1 MSVSE
6 LELDLGTATMNCT
19 TAEVAGIFAAMLR
32 EMQSVAGRLRPDERV
47 ALRLIMSRES
57 GSLTVGEV
65 FHNFARESEAHKTL
79 RRLRAAQFVR
89 PTKSG
94 RWDPDERI
102 DVKPFARLVWDRV
115 GEGTIFAAD
124 DSADVVLNVDDVMPT
139 ETPMDEPTTEPVA
152 EPEEAP
158 VAEPVTTR
166 SAPAPKPVAASA
178 PPTEPL
184 DVEQMAAN
192 IWEEDDVV
200 DLAGDDLQ
208 AFAEEEVRGK
218 S

>member
-19 TAEVAGIFAAMLR
+19 TDEVAAVFGALLR
-32 EMQSVAGRLRPDERV
+32 EMRAVAGRLRPDERV
-47 ALRLIMSRES
+47 ALRLIMSRDS
-57 GSLTVGEV
+57 GTLSVGEV
-65 FHNFARESEAHKTL
+65 FRGFARESESHKTL

-89 PTKSG
+89 PARTG

-102 DVKPFARLVWDRV
+102 EVKPLARLVWDRV

-124 DSADVVLNVDDVMPT
+124 PEEVVLNG
-139 ETPMDEPTTEPVA
+139 DEVIPGGAPVTEPV
-152 EPEEAP
+152 P
-158 VAEPVTTR
+158 TQL
-166 SAPAPKPVAASA
+166 APATAVAPETA
-178 PPTEPL
+178 TDEV
-184 DVEQMAAN
+184 DVEQIAAS
-192 IWEEDDVV
+192 IWEDDAVV
-200 DLAGDDLQ
+200 DLGGDDLQ